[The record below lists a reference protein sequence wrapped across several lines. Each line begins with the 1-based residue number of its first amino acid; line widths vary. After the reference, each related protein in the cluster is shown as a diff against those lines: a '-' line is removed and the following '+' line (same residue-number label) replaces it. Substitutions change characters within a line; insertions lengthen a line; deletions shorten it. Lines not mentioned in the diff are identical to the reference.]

1 MRLPK
6 DHRLFTAH
14 SELGRNE
21 HQEHT
26 SYFILHRD
34 NSNGTSQSV
43 PDNVGSA
50 CLAMRSQISSVPFM
64 FVVKNTLGRVGDQ
77 AADVK

>member
-1 MRLPK
+1 MIIVSILPHVEFERN
-6 DHRLFTAH
+6 DHR
-14 SELGRNE
+14 G
-21 HQEHT
+21 HT
-26 SYFILHRD
+26 PYFILNRD
-34 NSNGTSQSV
+34 NSNRTSQSV

-50 CLAMRSQISSVPFM
+50 CLVMRSQISSVPFM

>member
-1 MRLPK
+1 MLTHAEFERN
-6 DHRLFTAH
+6 DHR
-14 SELGRNE
+14 G
-21 HQEHT
+21 HT
-26 SYFILHRD
+26 SYFILNRD

-50 CLAMRSQISSVPFM
+50 CLVMRSQISSVPFM

>member
-1 MRLPK
+1 MTTK
-6 DHRLFTAH
+6 W
-14 SELGRNE
+14 
-21 HQEHT
+21 
-26 SYFILHRD
+26 
-34 NSNGTSQSV
+34 QSI

-50 CLAMRSQISSVPFM
+50 CLVMRSQISSVPFM